1 MVFKRAIMKDI
12 NQVMVEIIRSN
23 DLADF
28 SRNVRER
35 TIKRID
41 CVLIIFMN
49 WRLNSTDL
57 SFAHIM

>member
-28 SRNVRER
+28 PGMLE
-35 TIKRID
+35 KE
-41 CVLIIFMN
+41 L
-49 WRLNSTDL
+49 
-57 SFAHIM
+57 

>member
-1 MVFKRAIMKDI
+1 MKDI

-41 CVLIIFMN
+41 CVLIRFMN